1 MDPTKAVTML
11 NRVTF
16 NKSVTQKHVDH
27 WIVLFCVDWYQLC
40 QGLWEEYKL
49 MAVYWEQ
56 HLAKNASSWQ
66 ATAVRFAEVDCATD
80 KALCN
85 ENNVQEYPS
94 VQHFHNGKL
103 ASDWEPAKGATSLSK
118 DISKWVRRE
127 FTRNETGTFTNDRS
141 NIGSSRSSFFAQVAG
156 VWNLISSGLREL
168 LAHLSWKKP
177 ATAALGYAVLA
188 INIIVLAWS
197 LVTGFE
203 LEWKTSL
210 LGLARTA
217 KHKARPS
224 ALLPQL
230 PELPEPRTIVRGS
243 FVL

>member
-1 MDPTKAVTML
+1 MDPTKSVTML

-16 NKSVTQKHVDH
+16 NKTVAQKLVDH

-40 QGLWEEYKL
+40 QGLWEDYKL
-49 MAVYWEQ
+49 MAVHWEQ
-56 HLAKNASSWQ
+56 HLAENASSWQ
-66 ATAVRFAEVDCATD
+66 ATAIRFAEVDCATD

-94 VQHFHNGKL
+94 VHHFHNGRL
-103 ASDWEPAKGATSLSK
+103 ASEWEPSKGATSLSK
-118 DISKWVRRE
+118 DISKWVTRE
-127 FTRNETGTFTNDRS
+127 LTRN
-141 NIGSSRSSFFAQVAG
+141 GSSTSSNKNTGGLSRSYMLAQAAG
-156 VWNLISSGLREL
+156 AWNLISSGVREL
-168 LAHLSWKKP
+168 IAHLSWKDP

-188 INIIVLAWS
+188 INVVVLAWS

-203 LEWKTSL
+203 VEWKTSI